1 MMISLPLYLVSMDTE
16 QEKIQVIV
24 QNVKVQMTSR
34 TKAVKILCGTLEKI
48 ATLKLMVSHEM
59 LQFS

>member
-1 MMISLPLYLVSMDTE
+1 MDTE
-16 QEKIQVIV
+16 QEKKQVIV